1 MKILRDQCRPGWAGL
16 WAVLAIALL
25 LGACATYKMD
35 IQQGNVVTQEMI
47 LKLRPGMTRSQVK
60 FIMGTPLVNDPFHT
74 DRSDYF
80 YMFIRRGAV
89 LDKRLITLTFENGQL
104 RSVIGDA
111 DADPGLKGEA
121 TAAAPTAATPTAKAP
136 TAAAPTAATPTAPP
150 VKQ

>member
-1 MKILRDQCRPGWAGL
+1 MKILRDRCRPGWAGV
-16 WAVLAIALL
+16 WAVLAMTLL
-25 LGACATYKMD
+25 LGACSTYKMD

-47 LKLRPGMTRSQVK
+47 LKLRPGMTRAQVR

-111 DADPGLKGEA
+111 DAAPGLKGEA
-121 TAAAPTAATPTAKAP
+121 TAAAPTAAAP
-136 TAAAPTAATPTAPP
+136 AATAP
-150 VKQ
+150 

>member
-1 MKILRDQCRPGWAGL
+1 MKTSRDQRGLRRAGL
-16 WAVLAIALL
+16 WAALALALL

-47 LKLRPGMTRSQVK
+47 LKLRPGMTRAQVR

-121 TAAAPTAATPTAKAP
+121 TAAAPAAVAP
-136 TAAAPTAATPTAPP
+136 AAPP
-150 VKQ
+150 VNQ